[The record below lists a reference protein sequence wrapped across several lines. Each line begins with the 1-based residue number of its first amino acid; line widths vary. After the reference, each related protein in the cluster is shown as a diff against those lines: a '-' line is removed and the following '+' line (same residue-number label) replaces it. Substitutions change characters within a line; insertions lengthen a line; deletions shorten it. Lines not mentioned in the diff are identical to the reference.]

1 MRGLD
6 SFELFLVFGVLAI
19 ICVCFF
25 LFCCCES
32 DVTFVAFVLIDNPLR
47 ENSVRG
53 DE

>member
-1 MRGLD
+1 MRGLG

-19 ICVCFF
+19 ICGF

-53 DE
+53 GE